1 MESYKDLAKA
11 RFTCESAGYTVSKK
25 SKTTKSTKS
34 SGAKYGKCETAD
46 QANRNAPE
54 GVFWMVKTIKQAKDA
69 KFSKSKGKYIFCNS
83 CGLYASSWKA
93 LRAHWNNQK
102 TNR

>member
-25 SKTTKSTKS
+25 SKASKPSKS
-34 SGAKYGKCETAD
+34 SGYGKCETVA
-46 QANRNAPE
+46 QANKKAPE

-69 KFSKSKGKYIFCNS
+69 SFSKSNGKFLKCQT